1 MIETLLF
8 IGMIVA
14 VFAVVEWAS
23 LSWQKRERLEFD
35 ERLEMDNGSR
45 FWQGVVVALPISAV
59 FWLTIWW
66 LVVGW

>member
-23 LSWQKRERLEFD
+23 LSWQKRDRLEFD
-35 ERLEMDNGSR
+35 ERLGMDSDLR
-45 FWQGVVVALPISAV
+45 FWQGVVTGIPISIGL
-59 FWLTIWW
+59 WLAIWW
-66 LVVGW
+66 LGVGW